1 MGCFGGDLEA
11 SRGCARLG
19 KDSFLLLGV
28 RPLHFISCSGQR
40 DRWGAE
46 ECRENWYQYRY
57 RWDPK
62 PAAGGQR
69 GLGGTPEVLVDF
81 PFRLGLIDS
90 SLELNA
96 LKGGRMQI
104 KKGSKLSLRFACSLE
119 TKRKMLALSIFLL
132 KY

>member
-1 MGCFGGDLEA
+1 MRRPEA
-11 SRGCARLG
+11 VPGWARTP
-19 KDSFLLLGV
+19 S
-28 RPLHFISCSGQR
+28 SCSESARSTSFHAVARGTA
-40 DRWGAE
+40 GAL
-46 ECRENWYQYRY
+46 RNAGKTGTSTGTAGT
-57 RWDPK
+57 PK

-69 GLGGTPEVLVDF
+69 GSGGTPEVLVDF